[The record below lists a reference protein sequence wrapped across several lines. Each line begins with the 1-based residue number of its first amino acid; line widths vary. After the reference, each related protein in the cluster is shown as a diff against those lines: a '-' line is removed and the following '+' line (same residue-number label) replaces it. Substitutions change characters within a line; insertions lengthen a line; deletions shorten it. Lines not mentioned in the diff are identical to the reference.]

1 MRKIPPS
8 LRAVTAREWIGAL
21 ERDGFQRV
29 KKAGGHLIFRHPDGR
44 MVPVT
49 YHRSSDTFRP
59 KTLKSML
66 SQVCWT
72 DADLER
78 LGLLR

>member
-1 MRKIPPS
+1 MTKIPPG
-8 LRAVTAREWIGAL
+8 LRTVMVREWIGGL
-21 ERDGFQRV
+21 EREGFQRV

-49 YHRSSDTFRP
+49 YQRSSDTFRP

-66 SQVCWT
+66 AQARWNE
-72 DADLER
+72 ADLKR

>member
-1 MRKIPPS
+1 MTKIPPG
-8 LRAVTAREWIGAL
+8 LRAVTVREWIGAL

-66 SQVCWT
+66 TQAGWGE
-72 DADLER
+72 ADLRR